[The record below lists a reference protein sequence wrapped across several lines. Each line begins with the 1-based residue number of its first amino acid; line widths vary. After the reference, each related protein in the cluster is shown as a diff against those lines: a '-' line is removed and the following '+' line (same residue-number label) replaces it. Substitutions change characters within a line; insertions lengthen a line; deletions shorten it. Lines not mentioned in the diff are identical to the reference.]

1 MKGLA
6 ICAGIG
12 GIELGLALA
21 VPQYRTVGYI
31 ECDPFAADVLAARMR
46 DGLLPN
52 APIWSYVETWDSSPW
67 IGHVEIISAG
77 FPCQPWSVAGRQR
90 GINDERWIWPHISK
104 TVREVRP
111 RYVFLE
117 NVVGLLNTG
126 IGHVLRDLAQSGYD
140 AEWDVFSAQ
149 DCGAPHLRKRV
160 FILAHRPSVDGEWLH
175 DQGDPRGKPE
185 EKTGNGCGAMGY
197 PDGPRL
203 QGRSGGQPQD
213 KDELPPWPPGPEEFD
228 RWERGLAL
236 DPSVEPAI
244 CGMADGISSELE
256 RSLGANRQ
264 KRLRALGNA
273 VAPVVAAVAFLT
285 LARRAEV
292 RNPRTFK

>member
-1 MKGLA
+1 MNGLA
-6 ICAGIG
+6 LCAGIG

-46 DGLLPN
+46 DGLLPD
-52 APIWSYVETWDSSPW
+52 APIWSHVETWDSSPW
-67 IGHVEIISAG
+67 IGNIEIISAG
-77 FPCQPWSVAGRQR
+77 FPCQPWSVAGRKR
-90 GINDERWIWPHISK
+90 GINDERWIWRHISR

-111 RYVFLE
+111 QYVFLE

-149 DCGAPHLRKRV
+149 DCGAPHLRKRAFV
-160 FILAHRPSVDGEWLH
+160 LAYARSINLEQLRETAEARIGQL
-175 DQGDPRGKPE
+175 GD
-185 EKTGNGCGAMGY
+185 TGLLGFK
-197 PDGPRL
+197 GPFRQDCHSSERL
-203 QGRSGGQPQD
+203 PT
-213 KDELPPWPPGPEEFD
+213 WPPGPDELD
-228 RWERGLAL
+228 QWEQVVSI
-236 DPSVEPAI
+236 DPTLEPTL
-244 CGMADGISSELE
+244 CGMADGVAMGLE
-256 RSLGANRQ
+256 QSACQNR
-264 KRLRALGNA
+264 KERIRALGNA
-273 VAPVVAAVAFLT
+273 VVPVVAAVAFLT